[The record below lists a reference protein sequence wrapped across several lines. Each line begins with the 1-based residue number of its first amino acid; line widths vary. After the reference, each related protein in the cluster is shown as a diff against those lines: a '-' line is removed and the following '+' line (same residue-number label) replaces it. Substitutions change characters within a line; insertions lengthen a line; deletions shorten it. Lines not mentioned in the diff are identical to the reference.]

1 MFILSRKQALKATQ
15 EGFLKNG
22 EEMLGNLFNIW
33 FLSAE
38 QSLTND
44 VIENHVRWEFINV
57 LYQVIKIAIHVQLVL
72 HFKTFLRKFHR
83 NYFSRNVFKTALTLQ
98 ESASKTT
105 MKSQI
110 ETSIPIPNQ

>member
-72 HFKTFLRKFHR
+72 HFKTFLARISKQNHDEKPNR
-83 NYFSRNVFKTALTLQ
+83 DKYSHTKPVNNKTYRFI
-98 ESASKTT
+98 
-105 MKSQI
+105 KS
-110 ETSIPIPNQ
+110 

>member
-83 NYFSRNVFKTALTLQ
+83 NSFFLGMYLRLLTFLRPGLLWPNSGQTAHDVDT
-98 ESASKTT
+98 
-105 MKSQI
+105 
-110 ETSIPIPNQ
+110 